1 MLAGILDKKLLDR
14 KLSFWLP
21 LRAIQAENK
30 VKGKS
35 YFKELNIDFTKPYN
49 KEELEKELIAK
60 FNKIEIK
67 KIDEKFN

>member
-1 MLAGILDKKLLDR
+1 M
-14 KLSFWLP
+14 SFWLP
-21 LRAIQAENK
+21 LRAIQTENK

-35 YFKELNIDFTKPYN
+35 YLKELNIDFTKPYN

-60 FNKIEIK
+60 FNKIEII